1 MSWGHGVPLGSSHH
15 NGAAGCGLWIW
26 NGPSSKRGPS
36 QASEEKR
43 EYTCWYN
50 LTYKLVMEMPSSHL
64 GSYTTGINQ
73 LNISSSNNANMK
85 GRIHQRVI
93 NVSLKINVPVMM
105 RCHDLVRR
113 IEITQ
118 IKSFCLAMNNYGN
131 NV

>member
-1 MSWGHGVPLGSSHH
+1 
-15 NGAAGCGLWIW
+15 
-26 NGPSSKRGPS
+26 
-36 QASEEKR
+36 
-43 EYTCWYN
+43 
-50 LTYKLVMEMPSSHL
+50 MPSSHL